1 MKPLI
6 LATLFAVICGEAQAL
21 SCLRP
26 DPVATFQ
33 RLASEPDS
41 YFVLYGRLTFDE
53 NMLPEGT
60 NSFEDNAPPDP
71 IPARFEGKGLS
82 KAGFTTPYVSNV
94 LLQVTCAG
102 PWCGSARSGIDA
114 IYFVPASD
122 PPVTMQAGACGG
134 MIFEDPTPAV
144 LEALTRC
151 MQGGPC
157 TPLPFE

>member
-1 MKPLI
+1 MKAAI
-6 LATLFAVICGEAQAL
+6 LAIMLVLVSGPLQAL

-26 DPVATFQ
+26 DPIETFQ
-33 RLASEPDS
+33 RLAAEPES
-41 YFVLYGRLTFDE
+41 YFVLYGTLTFDE
-53 NMLPEGT
+53 GALPVGT
-60 NSFEDNAPPDP
+60 NDFEEIAPPDP

-82 KAGFTTPYVSNV
+82 KAGFATPYVSNV

-102 PWCGSARSGIDA
+102 PWCGSARSGAEA

-134 MIFEDPTPAV
+134 MIFEDPAPAV
-144 LEALTRC
+144 LEVLTSC

>member
-1 MKPLI
+1 MKSLI
-6 LATLFAVICGEAQAL
+6 LAILLAAICGQVQAL

-26 DPVATFQ
+26 DPVTTFQ

-53 NMLPEGT
+53 DALPEGS
-60 NSFEDNAPPDP
+60 NSFEDSAPPDP

-102 PWCGSARSGIDA
+102 PWCGSARSGVDA
-114 IYFVPASD
+114 VYFVPASD

-144 LEALTRC
+144 LETLTSC

-157 TPLPFE
+157 MPLRFE